1 MKTMKNAAEL
11 LKSKAKGKGW
21 AEQALPVL
29 VSISRGVKEIEA
41 KKENEAGPIKVIL
54 AGITEKY
61 KGALDTMSEMD
72 KRIRERVMMEYKETE
87 TIAGEEG
94 ELVFA
99 QTWGFDVVDISKVN
113 KAFLTVNPTLIRSE
127 IKNGVRSIRG
137 ISIVQKR
144 ILQVRA
150 SRNEK

>member
-1 MKTMKNAAEL
+1 METMKNAAEL

-41 KKENEAGPIKVIL
+41 KKENEAEPIRVIL

-61 KGALDTMSEMD
+61 RGALDTMSEMD
-72 KRIRERVMMEYKETE
+72 ERIRERLMMEYKETE

-94 ELVFA
+94 ELVFP
-99 QTWGFDVVDISKVN
+99 QGTGFKVMDIKKVEQRFLMVDSKAVN
-113 KAFLTVNPTLIRSE
+113 TE
-127 IKNGVRSIRG
+127 IKAG
-137 ISIVQKR
+137 VQKIKGLLIEKVR
-144 ILQVRA
+144 GLQVRP
-150 SRNEK
+150 RKE